1 MKKIELHEDQALVMQ
16 VVSEIGEEDFEDLV
30 ETLKF
35 DRPTL
40 LNILQNL
47 QHKGLV
53 ILKSTSYGIYI
64 RLSSKGK
71 KTMQL
76 LWPEVPYIR
85 YS

>member
-16 VVSEIGEEDFEDLV
+16 VVGEVGEEDFEDLV

-53 ILKSTSYGIYI
+53 VLKNTSYGIYV
-64 RLSSKGK
+64 RLSSKGR
-71 KTMQL
+71 KTIRL
-76 LWPEVPYIR
+76 LWPEVPYIG

>member
-1 MKKIELHEDQALVMQ
+1 MKKIELQEDQALVIQ
-16 VVSEIGEEDFEDLV
+16 VVNQAGEDNVEELI
-30 ETLKF
+30 ETLSF
-35 DRPTL
+35 DRSSL

-47 QHKGLV
+47 QHKGLIV
-53 ILKSTSYGIYI
+53 FNRTSYDLYV

-71 KTMQL
+71 KTVNL

>member
-1 MKKIELHEDQALVMQ
+1 MKKIELHEDHALVMQ
-16 VVSEIGEEDFEDLV
+16 VVSEIGEEDFEDLA

-53 ILKSTSYGIYI
+53 VLKNSSYGIYVH
-64 RLSSKGK
+64 LSSKGK
-71 KTMQL
+71 KTIQL
-76 LWPEVPYIR
+76 LWPEVRYIR
-85 YS
+85 YP

>member
-16 VVSEIGEEDFEDLV
+16 IVSELGEEDFEDLV

-40 LNILQNL
+40 LNIMHNL
-47 QHKGLV
+47 QHKHLLV
-53 ILKSTSYGIYI
+53 IKNTSYGIYI
-64 RLSSKGK
+64 RLSARGK

-76 LWPEVPYIR
+76 LWPELPYVR